1 MISTV
6 IALATA
12 GVALLFLEMF
22 LPGIIAGVIG
32 GILLIA
38 SIFTAYE
45 YIGPAAGTVTL
56 IAATAVTAGLWW
68 WWATKFQ
75 HTRFG
80 RRMTLAATSTG
91 TSQADGIAQWIG
103 KTGTAVT
110 ALRPSGTIVVAGQRV
125 DAITGGDFIEAGTPV
140 LIVRTEGSSVVV
152 HRQPQPDSPS
162 VPGTTASYKSNL

>member
-1 MISTV
+1 MLCTV

-45 YIGPAAGTVTL
+45 CIGPAAGNITL
-56 IAATAVTAGLWW
+56 IATTAVTGALWW

-80 RRMTLAATSTG
+80 RRMTLTAADTG
-91 TSQADGIAQWIG
+91 TAQADGLAQWIG
-103 KTGTAVT
+103 QTGTAIT
-110 ALRPSGTIVVAGQRV
+110 PLRPSGTILVAGKRV
-125 DAITGGDFIEAGTPV
+125 DAITGGDFIEPGTPV
-140 LIVRTEGSSVVV
+140 RIVRIEGSGVIV
-152 HRQPQPDSPS
+152 HREHQPDSPS
-162 VPGTTASYKSNL
+162 VPGTTA

>member
-38 SIFTAYE
+38 AVFTAYRD
-45 YIGPAAGTVTL
+45 IGAGAGNITL
-56 IAATAVTAGLWW
+56 LATTAVTAALWW

-80 RRMTLAATSTG
+80 RSMTLIAASTG
-91 TSQADGIAQWIG
+91 TTQADGLAQLAG
-103 KTGTAVT
+103 QTGTAIT
-110 ALRPSGTIVVAGQRV
+110 PLRPSGTILVAGRRV
-125 DAITGGDFIEAGTPV
+125 DAITGGDFIEKGTCV
-140 LIVRTEGSSVVV
+140 HIIRAEGSAVIV
-152 HRQPQPDSPS
+152 HRQPKSDSPS
-162 VPGTTASYKSNL
+162 VSSTTA

>member
-22 LPGIIAGVIG
+22 LPGLIAGIIG

-38 SIFTAYE
+38 AVFTAYSD
-45 YIGPAAGTVTL
+45 IGIGAGNITL
-56 IAATAVTAGLWW
+56 AAATAITAALWW

-80 RRMTLAATSTG
+80 RSMTLTASDVG
-91 TSQADGIAQWIG
+91 TSQADGLVQLAGQ
-103 KTGTAVT
+103 TGTAIT
-110 ALRPSGTIVVAGQRV
+110 PLRPSGTILVAGRRV
-125 DAITGGDFIEAGTPV
+125 DAITGGEFIEHGTCV
-140 LIVRTEGSSVVV
+140 RIVRAEGSAVIV
-152 HRQPQPDSPS
+152 HRLARTDSPS
-162 VPGTTASYKSNL
+162 VPGGSA

>member
-38 SIFTAYE
+38 SVVTAYRE
-45 YIGPAAGTVTL
+45 IGAAAGNVTL
-56 IAATAVTAGLWW
+56 LATTAVTAALWW

-80 RRMTLAATSTG
+80 RSMTLAATGIGNTQAAGLAQLVGQTG
-91 TSQADGIAQWIG
+91 AAATP
-103 KTGTAVT
+103 
-110 ALRPSGTIVVAGQRV
+110 LRPSGTILVAGSRV
-125 DAITGGDFIEAGTPV
+125 DAITNGDFIEQGTAV
-140 LIVRTEGSSVVV
+140 KIVRAEGSCVIVR
-152 HRQPQPDSPS
+152 RQ
-162 VPGTTASYKSNL
+162 G